1 MLALTACL
9 SLTVP
14 GPIAHATA
22 HTLDV
27 APAALTFP
35 GPALGTPSTQTPLPS
50 DFNLVCNAVANT
62 QPGQASGRAIPVGGA
77 IEASTGCGQ
86 AILLISV
93 PGSGHFH
100 ASFAVAAD
108 DTRNVPATVRV
119 EVLGRD
125 GYSKSVR
132 DVSVIKSDG
141 VRPIDVD
148 VSGAVAVGL
157 SFLSM
162 PKTYIFDAHLS
173 GTAQA
178 LRPVAAAGGAPA
190 SGATAISL
198 KSATMGCNANIP
210 TTPQRVA
217 GVPVAAADAAVLV
230 GCGTVTFTLP
240 VNAHGTLA
248 LRFGSADSSNLD
260 PEPALLIMR
269 VLDAK
274 GHLLRKAVGSSFIG
288 GGLRPLWADITGG
301 ATVVL
306 KDEGNTRNNIVVTGV
321 GIVPGRIV
329 PHRNPTRVVFGAG
342 PGEATPVPASG
353 FVNTCNASLGATA
366 TTVAKA
372 PLVADSF
379 VTGTDCGITQLIL
392 TNAHGRFRAK
402 FGVPDSAA
410 PGTTA
415 TVRISVL
422 DQNSHPLT
430 QTTATAHAGQ
440 PGVPIDL
447 SIDNASLLSFTF
459 THDAA
464 IYDLRLTGSAVLYDR
479 IFPPSEPTVLV
490 PSGVAIDP
498 RSFSFACNAAIATD
512 DVLLVHEAALEQWTL
527 SGTDCGSATLPLDGT
542 LPRHTFTLRYGIPA
556 ADQKDAI
563 AHLQLSV
570 LVASGKV
577 VRKANYTARS
587 GYGPQQISI
596 SLAGGTRLQIDWLKG
611 SLALFAMTAS

>member
-1 MLALTACL
+1 MRVARRSRHGRPCRRTYPRRCAC
-9 SLTVP
+9 
-14 GPIAHATA
+14 GI
-22 HTLDV
+22 DV
-27 APAALTFP
+27 P

-77 IEASTGCGQ
+77 IEAGTGCGQ
-86 AILLISV
+86 AILPLSV
-93 PGSGHFH
+93 VGSGRFH

-132 DVSVIKSDG
+132 DVTVSKSDG

-157 SFLSM
+157 SFLGT
-162 PKTYIFDAHLS
+162 PKTYVFDAHLS

-178 LRPVAAAGGAPA
+178 LRPVTAAGGASA
-190 SGATAISL
+190 NGATAISL
-198 KSATMGCNANIP
+198 KSATMGCNAAIP
-210 TTPQRVA
+210 ATPQRVA
-217 GVPVAAADAAVLV
+217 GVPVAATDAAVLL

-240 VNAHGTLA
+240 ANARGTLA
-248 LRFGSADSSNLD
+248 VRFGSADSSNLD

-288 GGLRPLWADITGG
+288 GGLRPLWADVTGG

-306 KDEGNTRNNIVVTGV
+306 RDEGNTRNSIVVTGV
-321 GIVPGRIV
+321 GIVPGRIA

-342 PGEATPVPASG
+342 PGEVVPVPASA
-353 FVNTCNASLGATA
+353 FVNTCNASLGT
-366 TTVAKA
+366 TSNTVAKA
-372 PLVADSF
+372 PLVAYSF
-379 VTGTDCGITQLIL
+379 VSGTACGITQLIL
-392 TNAHGRFRAK
+392 TDAHGRFRAT

-410 PGTTA
+410 PGSTA

-422 DQNSHPLT
+422 DQDSHPLT
-430 QTTATAHAGQ
+430 QTAATAHAGQ

-447 SIDNASLLSFTF
+447 PIDHASLLSFTF

-464 IYDLRLTGSAVLYDR
+464 IYDLRLIGSAVLYDR

-490 PSGVAIDP
+490 PGGVAIDP
-498 RSFSFACNAAIATD
+498 RSLGVACNAAIATD

-527 SGTDCGSATLPLDGT
+527 SGTDCGSATLPLGGT
-542 LPRHTFTLRYGIPA
+542 LPRHTFTARYGIPA
-556 ADQKDAI
+556 AAQQDAI
-563 AHLQLSV
+563 AHLRLSV
-570 LVASGKV
+570 LDASGKV
-577 VRKANYTARS
+577 LRTATYTARS
-587 GYGPQQISI
+587 GYGPQQLSI
-596 SLAGGTRLQIDWLKG
+596 SVAGGSRLQIDWLKG